1 MSFLRGEVLCDAIGL
16 TDDSDPSMSKAKR
29 YGWFGFVDS
38 YESILSVSDEF
49 AQMKIIPDPKAI
61 EPRG

>member
-1 MSFLRGEVLCDAIGL
+1 
-16 TDDSDPSMSKAKR
+16 MSKAKR

-38 YESILSVSDEF
+38 YESVLSVANEF

-61 EPRG
+61 EPKN